1 MQPRLQRSGTG
12 TPFAKVFI
20 KFLVVLILIVLA
32 FFYIEKIDFP
42 SPQKEI
48 TEDVSD
54 KIIKLKL

>member
-32 FFYIEKIDFP
+32 FFFIEKIDFP

-48 TEDVSD
+48 TEDFSD
-54 KIIKLKL
+54 KIIKLK

>member
-12 TPFAKVFI
+12 TSFAKVFI

-54 KIIKLKL
+54 KIIKLK